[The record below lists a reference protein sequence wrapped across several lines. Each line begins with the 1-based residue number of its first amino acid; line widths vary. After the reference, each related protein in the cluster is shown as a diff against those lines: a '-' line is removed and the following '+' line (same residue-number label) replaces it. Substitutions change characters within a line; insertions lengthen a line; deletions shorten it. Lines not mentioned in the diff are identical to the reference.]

1 MFDQQAL
8 VSKHAKFEQDSP
20 DFGGG
25 KKKVDPNANG
35 DWPKVCRVHGGLLQR
50 YIYVYVT
57 SICLLVTVSQH
68 TCFTVFQICT
78 GNVSSEREAWYNW
91 IPDNTWKLHS
101 MLE

>member
-50 YIYVYVT
+50 YI
-57 SICLLVTVSQH
+57 
-68 TCFTVFQICT
+68 
-78 GNVSSEREAWYNW
+78 
-91 IPDNTWKLHS
+91 
-101 MLE
+101 